1 MGRDGYPVD
10 KRIFIGDRRLRPH
23 FVQFRKCSRVLVDG
37 PTFIDSPFWMIHPL
51 YSTDVIVRNSTFI
64 STHINSD
71 GVDPDSS
78 QRVLIENCDFNVGD
92 DGVAI
97 KAGRDQDA
105 WRVGIPSK
113 DIVIRN
119 CVYSG
124 DTGGGVAIGSEMS
137 GGVSNVYVENF
148 RLPDANHTLYFKS
161 NLDRGGVIED
171 IYIRNIRGGNVK
183 SVLVFSNAYHSYR
196 GGNYPTTFRNV
207 LVEDVKVDNAEIG
220 ISIQGNAEAPVEY
233 VTIRNFEVGEAEHPL
248 KMTDAENIVL
258 EGVKINDDKV
268 DLSDAIPVDAKLVGH

>member
-1 MGRDGYPVD
+1 
-10 KRIFIGDRRLRPH
+10 
-23 FVQFRKCSRVLVDG
+23 
-37 PTFIDSPFWMIHPL
+37 
-51 YSTDVIVRNSTFI
+51 
-64 STHINSD
+64 
-71 GVDPDSS
+71 SS
-78 QRVLIENCDFNVGD
+78 QRVLIENCDFDVGD

-148 RLPDANHTLYFKS
+148 RLPVANHTLYFKS

-171 IYIRNIRGGNVK
+171 IYIRNIRGGDVK

-196 GGNYPTTFRNV
+196 GGDYPTTFRNV
-207 LVEDVKVDNAEIG
+207 LVEDVKVENAEIG

-233 VTIRNFEVGEAEHPL
+233 VTIRDFEVGKAEHPL
-248 KMTDAENIVL
+248 KMNDAEHILLDRVR
-258 EGVKINDDKV
+258 INDEEV
-268 DLSDAIPVDAKLVGH
+268 ELSDAVPVDAGLVGH